1 MAPRTT
7 AIRIGNRLDAAIV
20 DLLDIGRYGQLRRC
34 FDGNADTSSLMEAL
48 TAAYTAANPDVTF
61 EMEANAN
68 GTPSGNKQLVL
79 FCKFSLDGTNY
90 GSGPESGTTAT
101 EEGDLHFIGA
111 MPTVDTNDHRKFFS
125 LAGLPIAR
133 YLKLVVK
140 NDLGVALTSGN
151 VYKSDITIVS
161 T

>member
-1 MAPRTT
+1 MATT
-7 AIRIGNRLDAAIV
+7 ATYAQGTKSSAVLALGTLASATYV
-20 DLLDIGRYGQLRRC
+20 
-34 FDGNADTSSLMEAL
+34 TSSAIDLGATIPM
-48 TAAYTAANPDVTF
+48 DVTF

-79 FCKFSLDGTNY
+79 FCKFSLDNTNW